1 MCELVSVCVHACVCV
16 CLCVCVCVCVC
27 VCLCVC
33 AQIEVDYC
41 ELYTNVQYQMMTL
54 IVVLDLT

>member
-1 MCELVSVCVHACVCV
+1 MCELVSVCVCTH
-16 CLCVCVCVCVC
+16 VCVCVC
-27 VCLCVC
+27 
-33 AQIEVDYC
+33 AQVEVDNC

>member
-1 MCELVSVCVHACVCV
+1 M
-16 CLCVCVCVCVC
+16 CVCVCVCVC
-27 VCLCVC
+27 VR
-33 AQIEVDYC
+33 AQVEVDNC